1 MAELQRGLGMF
12 PDFILPVFLA
22 ASSRGFTR
30 PLCTLSFHISCF
42 TIHLIVTSLIFLL
55 FSSLF
60 NSPPSLDSWTCRASF
75 TKLHH
80 QYIASIYGSNL
91 MPRSACRIV
100 DQSLRDIVC
109 RAGKWRESPFT
120 HHPHPTWKHLVDLC
134 AYNTLMYAF
143 DALIDSSLTYHTSS
157 AQGRFYLF
165 HGPHQIRSRRES
177 NRGMWINW

>member
-1 MAELQRGLGMF
+1 MVLVALFISLQRHRY
-12 PDFILPVFLA
+12 
-22 ASSRGFTR
+22 S
-30 PLCTLSFHISCF
+30 
-42 TIHLIVTSLIFLL
+42 L
-55 FSSLF
+55 FSSLL

-80 QYIASIYGSNL
+80 QYIASIYGSNP

-120 HHPHPTWKHLVDLC
+120 HHPHPTWKHLVDLY
-134 AYNTLMYAF
+134 AYDTLMYAF

-157 AQGRFYLF
+157 AQGRFYVF

-177 NRGMWINW
+177 NRGTWMILVSHDHRIWCCIEELTSSNCAILGR